1 MKKLDTAMTVKAK
14 PGYPKPDH
22 APRILIVG
30 GRCSSENRM
39 IQFLT
44 KLIACGLKYTYAQG
58 LYHGL
63 SHKSDGSFDTVLVD
77 ISDDSGIDSR
87 DLSILVDNYT
97 RCAVIAIDT
106 EYNERAAKIAHD
118 HGACAYLPHTT
129 ATKEAIYRLLTD
141 ISLYGAT
148 AQAPTQV
155 PLYDDLTGLAT
166 EAILCRTLNNA
177 LKQADLD
184 QVSIALFSLAV
195 YDNPSLKTMDKK
207 SSLRLL
213 PAISHRLKHSLR
225 ETDLVVRRDNAN
237 FGILLR
243 HLNTKDDTSIIAEKL
258 IELLQTPFDI
268 DGQMLTVSCN
278 IGVAVPSL
286 SDKQASDLISDAD
299 AALTTAIALGANHF
313 AYNRLRVKYAEA
325 LNLRSRLQTAISHD
339 QFRLVYL
346 PQVDITS
353 GRIIAV
359 EALLRWQLESGS
371 LLTPAQFMHHI
382 EQSRHSTRVAHWV
395 IENACQQIA
404 EWHSGGY
411 SALRLSLNLSH
422 KQFNDPALAATL
434 QNALI
439 KYGAEPK
446 CLRLEV
452 SEMTLR
458 RDASRS
464 QETLKQLKLLGIDT
478 IIDDFGADMCSL
490 HSLSNFDIDEVKID
504 MSLVHSIL
512 NAPTSQVMVDSVIS
526 TCHHLGISVVAEAV
540 ETADQLDYLKNNK
553 CDSYQGLFFSAP
565 LPADALPP
573 LLISA

>member
-225 ETDLVVRRDNAN
+225 ETDLVVRRDNVN

-258 IELLQTPFDI
+258 IELLLFHHFRR
-268 DGQMLTVSCN
+268 LL
-278 IGVAVPSL
+278 L
-286 SDKQASDLISDAD
+286 SYIL
-299 AALTTAIALGANHF
+299 
-313 AYNRLRVKYAEA
+313 AYYICTNNSQGFL
-325 LNLRSRLQTAISHD
+325 
-339 QFRLVYL
+339 LVLY
-346 PQVDITS
+346 
-353 GRIIAV
+353 
-359 EALLRWQLESGS
+359 
-371 LLTPAQFMHHI
+371 
-382 EQSRHSTRVAHWV
+382 RH
-395 IENACQQIA
+395 
-404 EWHSGGY
+404 
-411 SALRLSLNLSH
+411 
-422 KQFNDPALAATL
+422 
-434 QNALI
+434 
-439 KYGAEPK
+439 
-446 CLRLEV
+446 
-452 SEMTLR
+452 
-458 RDASRS
+458 
-464 QETLKQLKLLGIDT
+464 
-478 IIDDFGADMCSL
+478 
-490 HSLSNFDIDEVKID
+490 
-504 MSLVHSIL
+504 
-512 NAPTSQVMVDSVIS
+512 
-526 TCHHLGISVVAEAV
+526 
-540 ETADQLDYLKNNK
+540 
-553 CDSYQGLFFSAP
+553 LFFH
-565 LPADALPP
+565 
-573 LLISA
+573 